1 MDLTGEYIIP
11 APRQKVWEALND
23 ADVLRAC
30 IPGCESL
37 EKLSD
42 TEMTATVVTKIGPVK
57 AKFAGEVRLENI
69 NAPVSYTI
77 AGEGKGGI
85 AGFAKGGAD
94 VALEEVPEGTK
105 LSYAVKAQ
113 IGGKLAQLGSRLID
127 STVKKLADQFF
138 QNFTDTLVAQGQRNK
153 LSLTNQAARSR
164 FAGTG
169 KVVAACLAWTS
180 ASARL
185 RCCSASARQ
194 FFASAAC
201 RRASLRLR
209 PWLSQTRKPPMS
221 KPLTKAAKM
230 NTKKGS
236 VSEIAGFSR
245 ENGSSSIVTGAR
257 FATEKTI
264 SSTATGTATNNHSN
278 LFTGIFL
285 SA

>member
-57 AKFAGEVRLENI
+57 AKFTGEVRLENI

-94 VALEEVPEGTK
+94 VALEEVPEGTR

-138 QNFTDTLVAQGQRNK
+138 QNFTNM
-153 LSLTNQAARSR
+153 LSP
-164 FAGTG
+164 
-169 KVVAACLAWTS
+169 KDS
-180 ASARL
+180 A
-185 RCCSASARQ
+185 
-194 FFASAAC
+194 
-201 RRASLRLR
+201 
-209 PWLSQTRKPPMS
+209 
-221 KPLTKAAKM
+221 
-230 NTKKGS
+230 
-236 VSEIAGFSR
+236 VS
-245 ENGSSSIVTGAR
+245 
-257 FATEKTI
+257 
-264 SSTATGTATNNHSN
+264 
-278 LFTGIFL
+278 
-285 SA
+285 

>member
-57 AKFAGEVRLENI
+57 AKFSGEVRLENI

-94 VALEEVPEGTK
+94 VSLEEVPEGTR

-138 QNFTDTLVAQGQRNK
+138 QNFTDA
-153 LSLTNQAARSR
+153 LSP
-164 FAGTG
+164 GD
-169 KVVAACLAWTS
+169 
-180 ASARL
+180 
-185 RCCSASARQ
+185 
-194 FFASAAC
+194 
-201 RRASLRLR
+201 
-209 PWLSQTRKPPMS
+209 
-221 KPLTKAAKM
+221 KA
-230 NTKKGS
+230 
-236 VSEIAGFSR
+236 VS
-245 ENGSSSIVTGAR
+245 
-257 FATEKTI
+257 
-264 SSTATGTATNNHSN
+264 
-278 LFTGIFL
+278 
-285 SA
+285 

>member
-57 AKFAGEVRLENI
+57 AKFTGEVRLENI

-127 STVKKLADQFF
+127 SVSKKLADE
-138 QNFTDTLVAQGQRNK
+138 
-153 LSLTNQAARSR
+153 
-164 FAGTG
+164 
-169 KVVAACLAWTS
+169 
-180 ASARL
+180 
-185 RCCSASARQ
+185 
-194 FFASAAC
+194 FFANFA
-201 RRASLRLR
+201 
-209 PWLSQTRKPPMS
+209 
-221 KPLTKAAKM
+221 KA
-230 NTKKGS
+230 
-236 VSEIAGFSR
+236 VSEG
-245 ENGSSSIVTGAR
+245 
-257 FATEKTI
+257 
-264 SSTATGTATNNHSN
+264 
-278 LFTGIFL
+278 
-285 SA
+285 